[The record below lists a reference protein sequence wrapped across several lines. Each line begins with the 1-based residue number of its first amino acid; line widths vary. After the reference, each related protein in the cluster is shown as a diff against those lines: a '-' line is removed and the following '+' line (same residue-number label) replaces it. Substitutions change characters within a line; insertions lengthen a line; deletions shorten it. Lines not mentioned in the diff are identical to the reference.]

1 MAVKLTAIFYNN
13 FLLFGLLILF
23 PPKVKIIW
31 WLMYF
36 EDQISKNIEQRFNYL
51 SWSKIDVLYFFKQY
65 IFFHLLCV
73 FEY

>member
-1 MAVKLTAIFYNN
+1 
-13 FLLFGLLILF
+13 
-23 PPKVKIIW
+23 
-31 WLMYF
+31 MYF